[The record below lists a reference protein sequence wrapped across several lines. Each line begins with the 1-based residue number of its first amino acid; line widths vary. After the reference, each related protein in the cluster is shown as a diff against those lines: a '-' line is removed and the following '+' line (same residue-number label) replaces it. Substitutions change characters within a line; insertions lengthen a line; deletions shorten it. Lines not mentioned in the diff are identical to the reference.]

1 MAREPLPPMVR
12 TRPFDSSKTVQKVHS
27 EDTPAELDEVLNHC
41 FLCLLIIFPFHVLDS
56 MVYCNIFWLKLKLS
70 PPVREGACAASP

>member
-27 EDTPAELDEVLNHC
+27 EDTPAELDEVLNHS
-41 FLCLLIIFPFHVLDS
+41 FLVLVNYIS
-56 MVYCNIFWLKLKLS
+56 I
-70 PPVREGACAASP
+70 